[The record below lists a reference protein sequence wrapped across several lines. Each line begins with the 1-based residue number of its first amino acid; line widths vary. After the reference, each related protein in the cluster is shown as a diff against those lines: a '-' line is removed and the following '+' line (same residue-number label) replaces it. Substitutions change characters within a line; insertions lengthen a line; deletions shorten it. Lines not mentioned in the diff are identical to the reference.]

1 MILQEKRVA
10 KRGYEG
16 KNPKSVWWNYVITP
30 AAERKEMSG
39 ARDEIAKER
48 CLEVYKQE
56 KG

>member
-30 AAERKEMSG
+30 AAERKELSG